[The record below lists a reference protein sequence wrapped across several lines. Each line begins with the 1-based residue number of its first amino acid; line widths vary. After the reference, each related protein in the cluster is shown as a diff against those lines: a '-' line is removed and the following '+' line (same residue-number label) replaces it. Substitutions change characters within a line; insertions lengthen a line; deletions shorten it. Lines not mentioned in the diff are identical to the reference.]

1 MLGICGALAA
11 PASAENLANLARQA
25 RQAGPGIF
33 GSAEFQAAALSA
45 LPQWNRVLSEMQ
57 AERDRLKKCMEDTKA
72 CASPAVRSLRQAVL
86 DAGKLPKAEQIDFV
100 NKFFNKWPYK
110 LDSENYGISE
120 YWAIPTEFMTRSGD
134 CEDYSIAKF
143 FLQREL
149 GFTNEQM
156 RIVVVMDNIR
166 RIGHAVLAVY
176 VDDDIKVLDSL
187 SDAIFSHSFYKH
199 YTPQYSVNETSRW
212 LHVPTPHL
220 LTTKK

>member
-11 PASAENLANLARQA
+11 PASAQNLADLARQA
-25 RQAGPGIF
+25 RQTGPGIF
-33 GSAEFQAAALSA
+33 GSAEFQAAALGA
-45 LPQWNRVLSEMQ
+45 LPQWNRVLAKLP
-57 AERDRLKKCMEDTKA
+57 AERSQLRKCMADAKA
-72 CASPAVRSLRQAVL
+72 CQSPTIRSLSQAVR
-86 DAGKLPKAEQIDFV
+86 DAKKLAKEEQLDFV

-110 LDSENYGISE
+110 LDMEVYGVSE
-120 YWAIPTEFMTRSGD
+120 YWAIPTEFMMRSGD

-143 FLQREL
+143 FVLREL

-176 VDDDIKVLDSL
+176 VDGDIKILDSL
-187 SDAIFSHSFYKH
+187 SNAIFPHSFYKH

-212 LHVPTPHL
+212 LHVPTSNL

>member
-11 PASAENLANLARQA
+11 PASAQNLADLVRQA
-25 RQAGPGIF
+25 RQTGPGIF
-33 GSAEFQAAALSA
+33 GSAEFQAAALRA
-45 LPQWNRVLSEMQ
+45 LPQWNRVLSELPV
-57 AERDRLKKCMEDTKA
+57 ERDRLEKCMDDSKA
-72 CASPAVRSLRQAVL
+72 CESPTVRSLSQAVS
-86 DAGKLPKAEQIDFV
+86 DARKLPKAEQIDFV

-110 LDSENYGISE
+110 LDMEVYGISE
-120 YWAIPTEFMTRSGD
+120 YWAIPTEFMMRSGD

-143 FLQREL
+143 FVLREL
-149 GFTNEQM
+149 GFTNEQL

-176 VDDDIKVLDSL
+176 IDGDIKVLDSL

-212 LHVPTPHL
+212 LHVPTSNL